1 MRLLRFEMKRVIRS
15 LLYWLVFTIFVIS
28 VRLQIEEDLS
38 LQKPQPGQTDYGTK
52 TVVEPAVV
60 YPQIMED
67 LLLSAS
73 DNHFTAY
80 PFGFYRA
87 KTLDAQKL
95 RILGNLIL
103 RKPVWIPMRC
113 FRKAMQSAGRFG
125 RIPGRMKHN

>member
-15 LLYWLVFTIFVIS
+15 LLFWLVFAIFVIS
-28 VRLQIEEDLS
+28 VRLQIEENLS

-52 TVVEPAVV
+52 TIVEPAVV

-67 LLLSAS
+67 LLQSTS

-95 RILGNLIL
+95 RILDNLIL
-103 RKPVWIPMRC
+103 QQTGLDPDALLQKTDAERRQVW
-113 FRKAMQSAGRFG
+113 K
-125 RIPGRMKHN
+125 IPGRMKRN